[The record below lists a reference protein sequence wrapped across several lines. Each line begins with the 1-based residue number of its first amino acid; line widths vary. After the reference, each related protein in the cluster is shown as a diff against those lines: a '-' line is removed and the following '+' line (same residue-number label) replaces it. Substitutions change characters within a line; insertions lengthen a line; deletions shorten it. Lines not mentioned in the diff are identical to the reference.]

1 MSAFLPGP
9 DRGQPL
15 AGPTR
20 STGMRHNAPEP
31 RRLPYGEEV
40 AALFAANGAQLVR
53 LAELLTGDRGLAE
66 ELVQEA
72 FVRTWRHWR
81 RLRQD
86 GTALPYVR
94 QTVVNLAR
102 DSLRRRRLELRHR
115 LAVRADMAGEADV
128 GGRVDLDRALARLP
142 LRKRACVVLRFYA
155 DLSAEETARVL
166 GVSVGTVKSQTH
178 KAVALLATYLAA
190 APARPASPAPDDGME
205 VNR

>member
-1 MSAFLPGP
+1 
-9 DRGQPL
+9 
-15 AGPTR
+15 
-20 STGMRHNAPEP
+20 MRRNAPEP
-31 RRLPYGEEV
+31 RGLLYGEEV
-40 AALFAANGAQLVR
+40 AALFAANGARLVR
-53 LAELLTGDRGLAE
+53 LGELLTGDRGLAE

-94 QTVVNLAR
+94 QTLVNLAR
-102 DSLRRRRLELRHR
+102 DSLRRRRLELHHR
-115 LAVRADMAGEADV
+115 LAARADAAGEADV

-155 DLSAEETARVL
+155 DLSEEDTARVL

-178 KAVALLATYLAA
+178 KALGQLARELEAA
-190 APARPASPAPDDGME
+190 AARRSRGT
-205 VNR
+205 